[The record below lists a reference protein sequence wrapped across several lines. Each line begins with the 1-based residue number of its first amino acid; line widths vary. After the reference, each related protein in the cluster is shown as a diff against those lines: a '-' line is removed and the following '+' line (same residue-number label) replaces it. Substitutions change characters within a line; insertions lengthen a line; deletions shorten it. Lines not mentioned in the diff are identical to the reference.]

1 MTTILIIEDD
11 QSINDMCSELLKL
24 HHFQTRSVYNGLDA
38 LKVDLEQIDLILL
51 DLMLPG
57 MNGKELIG
65 KLKEKRDLPI
75 LVISALSDIDT
86 KVLLFEL
93 GADDYIT
100 KPFDNK
106 ELLAR
111 MKTRLKKKTPTSF
124 TYRELCLNED
134 TFTVTCREKPVNLS
148 KIEFQ
153 LLKILI
159 ANPDQVFTKDDLI
172 EQVWDN
178 EFSADDNTL
187 NVHISN
193 IRRKLKKANPE
204 EQYIK
209 TIWNIGY
216 KLSK

>member
-1 MTTILIIEDD
+1 MNTILIIEDD
-11 QSINDMCSELLKL
+11 KDINHMITDLLTI
-24 HHFQTRSVYNGLDA
+24 HHYKTKSVYHGLDA
-38 LKVDLEQIDLILL
+38 LKVDLEDIDLILL

-65 KLKEKRDLPI
+65 KLKEKCDLPI
-75 LVISALSDIDT
+75 LVMSALSDIDT
-86 KVLLFEL
+86 KVLLFDL

-111 MKTRLKKKTPTSF
+111 IKTRLKNKTKTSF
-124 TYRELCLNED
+124 TYKDLYLNED
-134 TFTVTCREKPVNLS
+134 TFTVTCAGSTINLS
-148 KIEFQ
+148 KIEFK
-153 LLKILI
+153 LLSILI
-159 ANPDQVFTKDDLI
+159 IHPNQVFTKDDLI
-172 EQVWDN
+172 EQVWDD
-178 EFSADDNTL
+178 EDSADDNTL

-193 IRRKLKKANPE
+193 IRSKLKKVNPK

-216 KLSK
+216 KLGK